1 MISTVYDLIKNS
13 WKGDDTYDPVVLN
26 TLGCLS
32 INLPIEHLLINF
44 AGLLEEYDAVL
55 ENQDVSDILEVIE
68 GMSMCVNVIK
78 VRLSVRE
85 QTK

>member
-1 MISTVYDLIKNS
+1 M
-13 WKGDDTYDPVVLN
+13 VLN

-44 AGLLEEYDAVL
+44 AGLIEEYDAVL
-55 ENQDVSDILEVIE
+55 ESQDVADILEVID
-68 GMSMCVNVIK
+68 GLSMCVNVIK